1 MLTQEQA
8 VEIRVLARQGHSIRQ
23 IAKMLGVSRNTVRRY
38 LKEPAVPRYS
48 PRDPRPTKLDPF
60 HDYLRERVKQAHP
73 LWLPSTVLMREICEQ
88 GYQGGASQLRAWLA
102 RLKPARPDD
111 GPVVRFETE
120 PGQQMQA
127 DFVVFRRA
135 KSPLSAFVAT
145 LGYSRMTY
153 VHFVPD
159 ESFDSVHD
167 ALLLAFDYFGG
178 VPQQVLFDNMKTVVL
193 ERDAYGDGSHRFH
206 PGLLQM
212 ADDLGFRIRLCRPYR
227 ARTKGKVECFNRYL
241 RESFYNPLH
250 SRVKAAG
257 LLVDCGTANRL
268 VGDWLAE
275 VANVRVHAT
284 LGERPI
290 DRWRREQ
297 GLLTPLPQALRRDWE
312 PLLGNRPRPVPHE
325 SLQHPLSVYESIRE
339 ACA

>member
-23 IAKMLGVSRNTVRRY
+23 IAKTLGVSRNTVRRY
-38 LKEPAVPRYS
+38 LKELSVPRYS
-48 PRDPRPTKLDPF
+48 PREPRPTKLDPF
-60 HDYLRERVKQAHP
+60 HDYLHERVRQAHP
-73 LWLPSTVLMREICEQ
+73 LGLPATVLLREIRER
-88 GYQGGASQLRAWLA
+88 GYQGGVSQLRAWLA
-102 RLKPARPDD
+102 RLKPVRPDD

-120 PGQQMQA
+120 PGKQMQA

-159 ESFDSVHD
+159 ESFDSVHNS
-167 ALLLAFDYFGG
+167 LLLAFDYFGG
-178 VPQQVLFDNMKTVVL
+178 VPQEVLFDNMKTVVL

-212 ADDLGFRIRLCRPYR
+212 ADGLGFRIRLCRPYR
-227 ARTKGKVECFNRYL
+227 ARTKGKVERFNRYQ

-250 SRVKAAG
+250 SRVNSAG

-268 VGDWLAE
+268 VGDWLAK
-275 VANVRVHAT
+275 VANARVHAT

-290 DRWRREQ
+290 DRWRRER
-297 GLLTPLPQALRRDWE
+297 GLLTPLPQALRQEWA
-312 PLLGNRPRPVPHE
+312 PLLGGRPRPIPHE